1 MNYETKTPDM
11 SKLRLDWN
19 EARTE
24 RLLDRVH
31 VRLAR
36 RKWAARGATAAVA
49 IALVGV
55 GFGLERHR
63 SHPMAVAPVDTTM
76 PAPPGAI
83 TLHEGS
89 TIALDPASAEVRVVD
104 ETPTHVSI
112 DVVRGAARYS
122 VVPNPRRSFEV
133 HAGLVTVTVVGT
145 EFVVEP
151 RAEGA
156 FVQVSRGKVR
166 VSWGSEEAFVAA
178 GESGTFPPS
187 AGAQASDRDQGQP
200 LGAQA
205 QPRQVYRSRVAG
217 HDYRGAY
224 AVLSRHPALAGDTV
238 EDLLVAADVARLSD
252 HPSEALPYLQR
263 IVREHPKDERA
274 PLAAFTLG
282 RTLGGLGRT
291 QEAMSMFGKVRTSWP
306 DSPLAEDALLR
317 QAEAASRMG
326 DLASARRFAEQ
337 YERQYPSGRRRAEIR
352 RYAQLD

>member
-1 MNYETKTPDM
+1 MNFESKTPDM

-19 EARTE
+19 ETRTE
-24 RLLDRVH
+24 RLLGRVNL
-31 VRLAR
+31 RLKR

-55 GFGLERHR
+55 GFGLEQHR
-63 SHPMAVAPVDTTM
+63 SHPLAIAPT
-76 PAPPGAI
+76 APMQATPPSAI

-89 TIALDPASAEVRVVD
+89 TIALDPASAEVRVV
-104 ETPTHVSI
+104 EQTPTHVSV

-122 VVPNPRRSFEV
+122 VVPNPKRAFEV

-156 FVQVSRGKVR
+156 WVEVTRGKVR
-166 VSWGSEEAFVAA
+166 VSWNGEEAFVAA
-178 GESGTFPPS
+178 GESGTFPPT
-187 AGAQASDRDQGQP
+187 AQVQTSDREQGQL
-200 LGAQA
+200 LGPQA

-263 IVREHPKDERA
+263 VVREHPRDARA

-291 QEAMSMFGKVRTSWP
+291 QEAMSMFGKVRASWP
-306 DSPLAEDALLR
+306 DSTLAEDALLR
-317 QAEAASRMG
+317 QAEAASHIG
-326 DLASARRFAEQ
+326 DMANARRFAEE
-337 YERQYPSGRRRAEIR
+337 YDREYPNGSRRAEIR
-352 RYAQLD
+352 RFAHLE